1 MAEQIAAAN
10 TGWRWQFRYRGS
22 RHESAVAQLSTLRP
36 TKRNFMK
43 TWLKCIGSAQ
53 KPITGEYNAEKEG
66 VGFRFHK
73 GGKPRIH
80 DGDRLFLYAPGGS
93 GSIFA
98 LVEAIGDPELN
109 PRFNKDEIGSCRWM
123 LAVRYIDDLNLAV
136 VSGIHIDEVT
146 RHRRVKLTRSIGRKS
161 HIELHL
167 EESESAYNL
176 MHEKAQK

>member
-53 KPITGEYNAEKEG
+53 KPISGEYNAEKEG
-66 VGFRFHK
+66 VGFRFRK
-73 GGKPRIH
+73 GGKPTVH
-80 DGDRLFLYAPGGS
+80 SGDRLFLYAPGGS
-93 GSIFA
+93 KRIFA
-98 LVEAIGDPELN
+98 LVEAIGEPYLN
-109 PRFNKDEIGSCRWM
+109 PKFNDEEGSCRWM